1 MSVFDNIIGGVS
13 GKRTIHLAVIGF
25 PASGK
30 SYLLSDMI
38 ATLAEMGYES
48 ELPELTFQHSSF
60 GAFYYDAFNNDTGG
74 MKQTP
79 PSACRPANHYGAVM
93 RHKGTSRRI
102 AVDFLNIPG
111 ETFQD
116 ADAQLRRYYNL
127 RDALQS
133 IKGKGLLEL
142 TVWRNPSGKECYV
155 LEPALSVRGKYS
167 LLSYDGLSKLTSN
180 DFEGNAQNYRDWAMI
195 YSELNY
201 YQYTLCKRK
210 PVSGDY
216 VLKHFFELNTDS
228 VFATIVDV
236 WQGFANGLDK
246 TEYLTSNAF
255 NDFYYMHYSSV
266 ATDMV
271 ICDKIFEPGNNAAEN
286 YNFLSMIET
295 LKDLIRG
302 NKRTNVYLAFRGADL
317 MLKPCTEAYKERC
330 NLTPLNEGRMGVYSL
345 FESQI
350 QAVCLDGAV
359 ADDALLDV
367 NPDGYC
373 IASGGDLRSHLRNR
387 LGGDIAHGFKSLM
400 HEAYGSIADSEGL
413 PPHVYFTATPIDEHF
428 EIYDND
434 RLDATRFVRSE
445 TDAEGNKHWKAF
457 HIEVTRGGKRQ
468 FCFGTYQLMC
478 DILKQNNITLK

>member
-1 MSVFDNIIGGVS
+1 
-13 GKRTIHLAVIGF
+13 
-25 PASGK
+25 
-30 SYLLSDMI
+30 
-38 ATLAEMGYES
+38 
-48 ELPELTFQHSSF
+48 
-60 GAFYYDAFNNDTGG
+60 
-74 MKQTP
+74 
-79 PSACRPANHYGAVM
+79 
-93 RHKGTSRRI
+93 
-102 AVDFLNIPG
+102 
-111 ETFQD
+111 
-116 ADAQLRRYYNL
+116 
-127 RDALQS
+127 
-133 IKGKGLLEL
+133 
-142 TVWRNPSGKECYV
+142 
-155 LEPALSVRGKYS
+155 
-167 LLSYDGLSKLTSN
+167 
-180 DFEGNAQNYRDWAMI
+180 
-195 YSELNY
+195 
-201 YQYTLCKRK
+201 
-210 PVSGDY
+210 
-216 VLKHFFELNTDS
+216 
-228 VFATIVDV
+228 
-236 WQGFANGLDK
+236 
-246 TEYLTSNAF
+246 
-255 NDFYYMHYSSV
+255 MHYSSV

-302 NKRTNVYLAFRGADL
+302 DKRTNVYLAFRGADL

-400 HEAYGSIADSEGL
+400 REAYGSLADSEGL
-413 PPHVYFTATPIDEHF
+413 PAHVYFTATPIDEHF

-434 RLDATRFVRSE
+434 KLDATRFVRSE